1 MLLVKLNKIPPLL
14 GHWGR
19 IIDVLYH
26 NVGDLLLLHT
36 RVVVRPNIYIYYSC
50 ILLCWGPPTVPRSR
64 YFFFRFLVLDR
75 HDYRVTACVH
85 RRNTGRTSRIATL
98 LCCLSVLA
106 SRVVILFR
114 LC

>member
-36 RVVVRPNIYIYYSC
+36 RVVVRPNIYILLLYSP
-50 ILLCWGPPTVPRSR
+50 LLGSSYSPAITL
-64 YFFFRFLVLDR
+64 FFFSLS
-75 HDYRVTACVH
+75 
-85 RRNTGRTSRIATL
+85 GSRP
-98 LCCLSVLA
+98 S
-106 SRVVILFR
+106 
-114 LC
+114 